1 VTSQLVGWVSA
12 RARSVGLYIV
22 LYHRPFSPFPLLRSF
37 SPFPSSSLF
46 LSSLSPLLLSLLL
59 FLLSLCPSLFALL
72 PSFPLPFLL
81 GSSAQPA
88 HTPAQRREQRKSPSV
103 PIRIGILSHF
113 KYNVYL
119 SDGLGIASRLSPL
132 GQRSALGERRK
143 EKGERRERK
152 VSHYKYIV
160 YLSSGLGLAQLSPA
174 LHPAPGDTEVPG
186 VSL

>member
-1 VTSQLVGWVSA
+1 
-12 RARSVGLYIV
+12 
-22 LYHRPFSPFPLLRSF
+22 
-37 SPFPSSSLF
+37 
-46 LSSLSPLLLSLLL
+46 
-59 FLLSLCPSLFALL
+59 
-72 PSFPLPFLL
+72 
-81 GSSAQPA
+81 
-88 HTPAQRREQRKSPSV
+88 
-103 PIRIGILSHF
+103 LSHF